1 MPMVDSIVL
10 ANTILVITAGVL
22 FYATLTDLKQY
33 RISNELVGVL
43 VALFFVHAVLSSRWE
58 TVVGNIAFA
67 FSIFL
72 LMLYFYSR
80 DWVGG
85 GDVKLLSA
93 AFLWVGIQCALP
105 FAILLLIFS
114 GIHAAAAKF
123 GWPVGQHGEA
133 KDRRRIPFA
142 PSVAASLVGTFLA
155 GCLQPG

>member
-22 FYATLTDLKQY
+22 FFAVLTDLKQY

-43 VALFFVHAVLSSRWE
+43 VVVFFVHAVLSSRWE

-67 FSIFL
+67 LSIFL

-93 AFLWVGIQCALP
+93 AFLWVG
-105 FAILLLIFS
+105 FS
-114 GIHAAAAKF
+114 A
-123 GWPVGQHGEA
+123 
-133 KDRRRIPFA
+133 RCRLRY
-142 PSVAASLVGTFLA
+142 
-155 GCLQPG
+155 CC